1 MNLSQKYKLEFILCA
16 YNTSLQS
23 VRNSL
28 AEFGD
33 NLDISDSSVVGGKGK
48 DFSVIMSTED
58 PALVFDICSQFGR
71 IRSVKIDEEN
81 K

>member
-1 MNLSQKYKLEFILCA
+1 MSLSQKYKLEFTFCA
-16 YNTSLQS
+16 YNTSMQA
-23 VRNSL
+23 VKNSL

-33 NLDISDSSVVGGKGK
+33 NLEISDSSALNEKGK
-48 DFSVIMSTED
+48 DFVITMITED
-58 PALVFDICSQFGR
+58 PSLVFDICSQFGR